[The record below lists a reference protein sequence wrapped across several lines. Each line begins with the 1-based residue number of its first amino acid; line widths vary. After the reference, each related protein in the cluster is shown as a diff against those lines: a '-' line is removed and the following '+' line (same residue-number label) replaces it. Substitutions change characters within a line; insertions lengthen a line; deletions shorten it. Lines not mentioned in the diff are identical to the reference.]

1 MVEEALAATLPDP
14 SSSWAVLIGCSGY
27 DHFEDL
33 PAVANNLMTLT
44 EFFISP
50 RGWALPPGQCV
61 TISDPRTPA
70 EVVNPL
76 RAAADRARDALFV
89 YYAGHGVLD
98 DELRFHVS
106 LTGSAG
112 DEPWTCLSYEWIRKA
127 LARARAPRRV
137 AVLDS
142 CFSGKVHL
150 GLMSRPSDAVRAST
164 SAQGTVVLTSARD
177 DRVSLAPPGE
187 RYTAFTGELLTVMT
201 EGIPGGPDLI
211 TVDSAYEHVKRS
223 LASRGMPRP
232 DRTGSDTAGALVL
245 AANAAADL
253 PSTGPVAAVASF
265 RDTMRRLARRTGPA
279 TVPESA
285 RRPGSVPESGA
296 DSGADSGAESDS
308 ASAPEPAGPFP
319 GDVLRGR
326 YEVRSCLGVGS
337 MSRVYAAH
345 DRILGRTV
353 AIKISSGPLELG
365 DVAHGE
371 AQVVAGLNHPSIATV
386 YDAWRARG
394 TDCIVMEHINGR
406 DLARLRLRTPLSP
419 AECAAMAYEFLGA
432 LAYAHDAGVVHC
444 DVKPANIMI
453 TVEGR
458 VKILDFGIA
467 GRVADEHPGIHAD
480 RFVGTPQF
488 APPESFAGA
497 PPDVRRDVYASGV
510 TLFFLL
516 TGHMPFDSDDAVVD
530 FVDRGE
536 SLLLPPQTRTSHVP
550 RPSSRASGVSP
561 GLDALV
567 MRAMHPD
574 PEQRFQ
580 TATRMRAALA
590 SHPRLPDRRRPLGRP
605 TTADTV
611 G

>member
-1 MVEEALAATLPDP
+1 MAEEAVAATLPDP
-14 SSSWAVLIGCSGY
+14 SSSWAVLIGCSDY

-44 EFFISP
+44 EFFVSP
-50 RGWALPPGQCV
+50 QGWALPPGQCV

-253 PSTGPVAAVASF
+253 PSTGPVVAVASF

-279 TVPESA
+279 TVPEA
-285 RRPGSVPESGA
+285 APHPESG
-296 DSGADSGAESDS
+296 S
-308 ASAPEPAGPFP
+308 ASESESGPGSDPESAGPFP

-353 AIKISSGPLELG
+353 AIKMASGPLELG

-386 YDAWRARG
+386 YDVWRARDTG
-394 TDCIVMEHINGR
+394 CIVMEYINGR
-406 DLARLRLRTPLSP
+406 DLARLRLRTPLSS

-516 TGHMPFDSDDAVVD
+516 TGHMPFGSDDD
-530 FVDRGE
+530 VDRGG
-536 SLLLPPQTRTSHVP
+536 SLLLPPQTRTSHLP

-574 PEQRFQ
+574 PERRFQ
-580 TATRMRAALA
+580 TAAQMRAALA

-605 TTADTV
+605 TTADAV